1 MTMLV
6 VMINIVLFIRMVITK
21 CWMVMV
27 LNDDWLRWLDVLVS
41 ILNKPWNKYFRL
53 LVIHHLKV
61 NFMKFEH
68 VDIEQNYIHT
78 HVRIIQRNG
87 LKNVWKIP

>member
-1 MTMLV
+1 MAMLV
-6 VMINIVLFIRMVITK
+6 VMINSVIYK
-21 CWMVMV
+21 NGDNKV
-27 LNDDWLRWLDVLVS
+27 LNGDGIEWWLTTLIGFSHS

-53 LVIHHLKV
+53 LVIHYLKV
-61 NFMKFEH
+61 NCMKFEH